1 MIEAIKMKEVILKVE
16 GMHCGE
22 CEAKVNDLV
31 RKAINVKSVKS
42 NRKQNQTTI
51 VLEDDVDYEPAL
63 KAVNE
68 FGYKAEFVSEGPYE
82 KKGFF
87 ARFRK

>member
-1 MIEAIKMKEVILKVE
+1 MQEIIFKVE

-31 RKAINVKSVKS
+31 RKAIKVKSVKS
-42 NRKQNQTTI
+42 NRKKNEAVI
-51 VLEDDVDYEPAL
+51 VTEDDIDYLPAL
-63 KAVNE
+63 KALND
-68 FGYKAEFVSEGPYE
+68 FGYKSEFVSKAPYV

-87 ARFRK
+87 ARFKK